1 MSQEQFT
8 RPSWDEYF
16 MDIVRD
22 VATRSTCRRR
32 KVGAILV
39 KDKRIIA
46 TGYNG
51 GPTGL
56 AHCLEI
62 GCLREQLGIPS
73 GQQHELCRALH
84 AEQNAIIQAARY
96 GVNIEGSSIY
106 ITTQPCVVCAKMLIN
121 AGIKEIVYAEGYP
134 DALSLELLG
143 ETPIV
148 LRRMATE
155 PLEPPEDL

>member
-73 GQQHELCRALH
+73 GQQHELCRGVH

-96 GVNIEGSSIY
+96 GVHTEGSVLY
-106 ITTQPCVVCAKMLIN
+106 CTTQPCVQCTKMLLN
-121 AGIKEIVYAEGYP
+121 AGVTEIVFSEGYP
-134 DALSLELLG
+134 DGLALQLLEESGITVRKLG
-143 ETPIV
+143 
-148 LRRMATE
+148 
-155 PLEPPEDL
+155 

>member
-32 KVGAILV
+32 KEGAILV

-73 GQQHELCRALH
+73 GQQHELCRGVH

-96 GVNIEGSSIY
+96 GVHTDGSVLY
-106 ITTQPCVVCAKMLIN
+106 CTTQPCVQCTKMLLN
-121 AGIKEIVYAEGYP
+121 AGVTEIVFSEGYP
-134 DALSLELLG
+134 DGLALQLLEESGITVRKLG
-143 ETPIV
+143 
-148 LRRMATE
+148 
-155 PLEPPEDL
+155 

>member
-1 MSQEQFT
+1 MSQDQFT
-8 RPSWDEYF
+8 SPSWDEYF
-16 MDIVRD
+16 MTIVRD

-73 GQQHELCRALH
+73 GQQHELCRGVH

-96 GVNIEGSSIY
+96 GVHTDGSVLY
-106 ITTQPCVVCAKMLIN
+106 CTTQPCVQCTKMLLN
-121 AGIKEIVYAEGYP
+121 AGVTEIVFSEGYP
-134 DALSLELLG
+134 DGLALQLLEESGITVRKLG
-143 ETPIV
+143 
-148 LRRMATE
+148 
-155 PLEPPEDL
+155 

>member
-1 MSQEQFT
+1 MSQEQFS

-73 GQQHELCRALH
+73 GQQHELCRGDH
-84 AEQNAIIQAARY
+84 AEQNANIQAARY
-96 GVNIEGSSIY
+96 GVHTDGSVLY
-106 ITTQPCVVCAKMLIN
+106 CTTQPCVQCTKMLLN
-121 AGIKEIVYAEGYP
+121 AGVTEIVFSEGYP
-134 DALSLELLG
+134 DGLALQLLEESGITVRKLG
-143 ETPIV
+143 
-148 LRRMATE
+148 
-155 PLEPPEDL
+155 

>member
-1 MSQEQFT
+1 MSQDQFA

-16 MDIVRD
+16 MTIVRD

-73 GQQHELCRALH
+73 GQQHELCRGVH

-96 GVNIEGSSIY
+96 GVHTDGSVLY
-106 ITTQPCVVCAKMLIN
+106 CTTQPCVQCTKMLLN
-121 AGIKEIVYAEGYP
+121 AGVTEIIFSEGYP
-134 DALSLELLG
+134 DGLALQLLQESG
-143 ETPIV
+143 IKV
-148 LRRMATE
+148 RKL
-155 PLEPPEDL
+155 D

>member
-1 MSQEQFT
+1 MSKEQFS

-73 GQQHELCRALH
+73 GQQHELCRGVH

-96 GVNIEGSSIY
+96 GVHTDGSVLY
-106 ITTQPCVVCAKMLIN
+106 CTTQPCVQCTKMLLN
-121 AGIKEIVYAEGYP
+121 AGVTEIVFSEGYP
-134 DALSLELLG
+134 DGLALQLLEESGITVRKLG
-143 ETPIV
+143 
-148 LRRMATE
+148 
-155 PLEPPEDL
+155 

>member
-1 MSQEQFT
+1 MSELT
-8 RPSWDEYF
+8 RPSWDDYF
-16 MDIVRD
+16 MAIVED

-32 KVGAILV
+32 RVGAILV

-56 AHCLEI
+56 AHCLDI

-73 GQQHELCRALH
+73 GQQHELCRGVH

-96 GVNIEGSSIY
+96 GVHTDGSVLY
-106 ITTQPCVVCAKMLIN
+106 CTTQPCVQCTKMLLN
-121 AGIKEIVYAEGYP
+121 AGVSEIVFREGYP
-134 DALSLELLG
+134 DGLALELLQESGITVRKLG
-143 ETPIV
+143 EG
-148 LRRMATE
+148 A
-155 PLEPPEDL
+155 

>member
-56 AHCLEI
+56 RHCLEI

-73 GQQHELCRALH
+73 GQQHELCRGVH

-96 GVNIEGSSIY
+96 GVHTDGSVLY
-106 ITTQPCVVCAKMLIN
+106 CTTQPCVQCTKMLLN
-121 AGIKEIVYAEGYP
+121 AGVTEIVFSEGYP
-134 DALSLELLG
+134 DGLALQLLEESGITVRKLG
-143 ETPIV
+143 
-148 LRRMATE
+148 
-155 PLEPPEDL
+155 

>member
-1 MSQEQFT
+1 MSQEQFS

-73 GQQHELCRALH
+73 GQQHELCRGVH

-96 GVNIEGSSIY
+96 GVHTDGRVLY
-106 ITTQPCVVCAKMLIN
+106 CTTQPCVQCTKMLLN
-121 AGIKEIVYAEGYP
+121 AGVTEIVFSEGYP
-134 DALSLELLG
+134 DGLALQLLEESGITVRKLG
-143 ETPIV
+143 
-148 LRRMATE
+148 
-155 PLEPPEDL
+155 